1 MNAKLKIKIPLLFF
15 VTLLFTLGLLNLSCK
30 KTKEKVDELTE
41 FDINYTTNLTV
52 PSHTLATN
60 VPVDFTTPDIST
72 NSSNKFLEN
81 NTTRELVSEIKLTK
95 YNISVATGNLDF
107 LKSLSIYIK
116 STSGETLIGTK
127 TNIPAGVSE
136 TQLDLA
142 DVNIKSFIIEPSM
155 KFRVTVTIDASTVN
169 GQNLKMD
176 QTVRVKAILSK

>member
-1 MNAKLKIKIPLLFF
+1 MKKIITACLIL
-15 VTLLFTLGLLNLSCK
+15 TLSVLSLSCK
-30 KTKEKVDELTE
+30 KTKETVDELTE
-41 FDINYTTNLTV
+41 FDLNYTTNLTV

-72 NSSNKFLEN
+72 NSSTKFSENK
-81 NTTRELVSEIKLTK
+81 TTADLVSEIKLTK
-95 YNISVATGNLDF
+95 FNISVATGNLDF

-116 STSGETLIGTK
+116 TNNGETLIGTK
-127 TNIPAGVSE
+127 TNIPTGVNQ

-142 DVNIKSFIIEPSM
+142 DVNIKSYIVEPSM

-176 QTVRVKAILSK
+176 QTVHVKATLIK

>member
-1 MNAKLKIKIPLLFF
+1 MKKISFLFLLITFC
-15 VTLLFTLGLLNLSCK
+15 VLGVSCK

-72 NSSNKFLEN
+72 NSNNKFLEN
-81 NTTRELVSEIKLTK
+81 NTTRDLVSEIKLTK

-127 TNIPAGVSE
+127 SNIPNGVSE

-142 DVNIKSFIIEPSM
+142 DVNIKSFIVEPTM

-176 QTVRVKAILSK
+176 QTVRVKAILTK

>member
-1 MNAKLKIKIPLLFF
+1 M
-15 VTLLFTLGLLNLSCK
+15 
-30 KTKEKVDELTE
+30 
-41 FDINYTTNLTV
+41 
-52 PSHTLATN
+52 
-60 VPVDFTTPDIST
+60 
-72 NSSNKFLEN
+72 EN